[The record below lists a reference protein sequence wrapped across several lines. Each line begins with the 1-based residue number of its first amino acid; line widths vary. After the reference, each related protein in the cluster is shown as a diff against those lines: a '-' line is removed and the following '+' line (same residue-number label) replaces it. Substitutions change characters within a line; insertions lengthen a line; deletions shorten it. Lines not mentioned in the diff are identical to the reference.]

1 MKKTL
6 YRVAISGLGNRG
18 WSHLAGFA
26 AHADRFQVSAV
37 CSSSA
42 DKLRIV
48 KSRFEDCLTYS
59 DTEKMLAEV
68 RPDVFCFATP
78 PSVRLSYVRL
88 AARYGVK
95 AIAMEKPIA
104 GSLQEAREISRI
116 CSEHGIQVVV
126 CHQHKYLPSFV
137 RLKQFVQSGDIG
149 EIVRIHGKTRGW
161 LYNSGTHFVDYLLWI
176 NGGVKADWV
185 VGHVH
190 GKGKLEDS
198 HPSPEYALGELHFGN
213 GVTGIIE
220 CGYLSPPYLS
230 EDRFWTDNRLT
241 VHGTHGYAWA
251 ETDGRWGP
259 SPDIR
264 RDKCWKGRRR
274 PGRRRSRTPFR
285 RITRKIWPTGW
296 MTAASSTRAISTSAS
311 TDTKYCTPFAP
322 APSTTPAS
330 ICRFRAG
337 CTGTSS
343 DAWSRSFPT
352 SPQNIRTVEH

>member
-251 ETDGRWGP
+251 ETDGRWGAFTRHSQGQVLEGQEAAW
-259 SPDIR
+259 SPEVKDAIQADYTKDLADWMDDRSKLHPCNFDISEHGYEILYAI
-264 RDKCWKGRRR
+264 C
-274 PGRRRSRTPFR
+274 
-285 RITRKIWPTGW
+285 
-296 MTAASSTRAISTSAS
+296 ASSLDHARIDLPLQSRLHGDIIGRMEQELPDVST
-311 TDTKYCTPFAP
+311 
-322 APSTTPAS
+322 
-330 ICRFRAG
+330 
-337 CTGTSS
+337 
-343 DAWSRSFPT
+343 
-352 SPQNIRTVEH
+352 EH